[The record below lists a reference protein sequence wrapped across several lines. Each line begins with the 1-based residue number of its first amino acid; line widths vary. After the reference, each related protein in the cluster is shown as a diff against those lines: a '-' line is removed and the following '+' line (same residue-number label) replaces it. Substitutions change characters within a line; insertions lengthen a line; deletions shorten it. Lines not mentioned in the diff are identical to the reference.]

1 MEKMSIPKSVF
12 GLLGKRLDYSFSRAY
27 FSEKFEKLKL
37 HDHVY
42 RNFEIPSAGDLVR
55 FRESVTYNSTTQ
67 TTNGVHEIVRGF
79 NVTIPYKEAILP
91 LLDHITP
98 EAETIGAVNT
108 VVIEDNVWTGH
119 NTDAYGFGKSL
130 EPFAPIAKNALILGT
145 GGASK
150 AIAYTLEALQ
160 IPYLKVSRNPDP
172 DDDYMI
178 DYKSVNKDL
187 MQLVSLIVNTTPL
200 GTHPDVD
207 TCAPIP
213 YEFLTKEH
221 VLYDLTYNPQNTL
234 FMKKGA
240 VQGARVTNGGVMLVH
255 QAEKAWEL
263 WNM

>member
-1 MEKMSIPKSVF
+1 MSIPKSVF

-27 FSEKFEKLKL
+27 FSEKFEKLGL
-37 HDHVY
+37 QDHVY
-42 RNFEIPSAGDLVR
+42 RNFEIPTAGDLLR
-55 FRESVTYNSTTQ
+55 FRESVTYNSTLQ

-79 NVTIPYKEAILP
+79 NVTIPYKEAIMP

-98 EAETIGAVNT
+98 EAATIGAVNT
-108 VVIEDNVWTGH
+108 VVIEDNLWTGH
-119 NTDAYGFGKSL
+119 NTDAYGFEKSL
-130 EPFAPIAKNALILGT
+130 EKVAPITKNALILGT

-160 IPYLKVSRNPDP
+160 IPFLKVSRDPKP
-172 DDDYMI
+172 DDDFTI
-178 DYKSVNKDL
+178 DYKAINKDL
-187 MQLVSLIVNTTPL
+187 MEMVSLIVNTTPL

-207 TCAPIP
+207 SCAPIP
-213 YEFLTKEH
+213 YALITKDH
-221 VLYDLTYNPQNTL
+221 ILVDLTYNPQNTL

-240 VQGARVTNGGVMLVH
+240 RQGAQVMNGGTMLVH

>member
-1 MEKMSIPKSVF
+1 MEKMNIPKSVF

-55 FRESVTYNSTTQ
+55 FRESITYNSTTQ

-79 NVTIPYKEAILP
+79 NVTIPYKEAIMP

-108 VVIEDNVWTGH
+108 VVIEDNLWTGH

-160 IPYLKVSRNPDP
+160 IPNLKVSRNPDP

-178 DYKSVNKDL
+178 DYKAVNKDL

-240 VQGARVTNGGVMLVH
+240 VQGARVTNGGVMLVQ

>member
-1 MEKMSIPKSVF
+1 M
-12 GLLGKRLDYSFSRAY
+12 
-27 FSEKFEKLKL
+27 
-37 HDHVY
+37 
-42 RNFEIPSAGDLVR
+42 
-55 FRESVTYNSTTQ
+55 
-67 TTNGVHEIVRGF
+67 
-79 NVTIPYKEAILP
+79 P

-130 EPFAPIAKNALILGT
+130 EPFAPITKNALILGT

-178 DYKSVNKDL
+178 DYKAVNKDL

-200 GTHPDVD
+200 GTHPDID